1 MTDTKTRTIDIALE
15 VDATVEEVWRAVSD
29 PAGLQ
34 NWFPLKASGG
44 QGVGEQVLLSWGEGV
59 EWPTTITIWEPNQ
72 RLRWEDN
79 WVPEGMDTQLI
90 VDIFIETKDGQTVVR
105 LVHSGFAVGDKWD
118 DHYFGVDTGWRM
130 MLRNLKHYVE
140 HHAGT
145 PREMVHARPQLPGP
159 RGGAWKRLFGGAAGL
174 LKDELAGL
182 APGGSVTLALGPDM
196 EFEGRVEALVDA
208 HGNGIAIS
216 IPDLNNAFMIIEL
229 EPGEADTHCGL
240 WLSTYGLP
248 KDRVAALQTALTS
261 KVKSILGAF

>member
-1 MTDTKTRTIDIALE
+1 MTDAKTRTIDIALE
-15 VDATVEEVWRAVSD
+15 VDATVEEVWRAISD

-59 EWPTTITIWEPNQ
+59 EWPTTITVWEPNK

-79 WVPEGMDTQLI
+79 WVPDGMDTQLI
-90 VDIFIETKDGQTVVR
+90 VDIFIETKGGRTVVR
-105 LVHSGFAVGDKWD
+105 LVHSGFAVGDNWD

-130 MLRNLKHYVE
+130 MLQNLKHYLE

-145 PREMVHARPQLPGP
+145 PRQMVHERPLLPGI
-159 RGGAWKRLFGGAAGL
+159 RGAAWKRLFGGPEGL
-174 LKDELAGL
+174 VKEELSRL
-182 APGGSVTLALGPDM
+182 AHGGSATLALAPDM
-196 EFEGRVEALVDA
+196 AFEGRVEALVDA

-216 IPDLNNAFMIIEL
+216 IPGLNNAFMIIEL

-248 KDRVAALQTALTS
+248 KARIDALQAALTGKT
-261 KVKSILGAF
+261 KSIIGAF